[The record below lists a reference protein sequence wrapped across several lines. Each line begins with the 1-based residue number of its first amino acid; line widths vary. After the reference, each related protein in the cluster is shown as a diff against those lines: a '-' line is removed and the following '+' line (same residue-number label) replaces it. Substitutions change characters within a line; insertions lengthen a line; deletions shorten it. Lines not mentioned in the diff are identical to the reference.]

1 MKTIYTVC
9 YDNEVLTIEDNYVSL
24 KDYIFNEFGKD
35 LSEEFERTIDRDEA
49 IEVCHTIGVNWQK
62 FTI

>member
-9 YDNEVLTIEDNYVSL
+9 YDNEVLTIEDDYVDL